1 VAGDAAESSGWARFG
16 TELRAHR
23 TAKEWT
29 QVQLG
34 KEIGYSGSF
43 VSDVERGD
51 RGVVEEFANAC
62 DDTFCTPGT
71 FLRLWEDA
79 QKSLFPVWFAPV
91 IPIEREAEKIN
102 GWELGAVPGLLQTES
117 YARAVARGGRP
128 QDDEET
134 IERIVRARMDRQ
146 GILSAPKP
154 PRLWYVIHEG
164 VLRQCMGGTEVM
176 AVQLDLLIKAAESPG
191 IVIQVLP
198 FSAQANAGTEGL
210 LYLYERSGQP
220 VVAYCETYGGARVI
234 NDATEV
240 STLATVMGMLRAA
253 ALPPWDSAAL
263 LRQIRRDCD

>member
-23 TAKEWT
+23 TAREWT

-51 RGVVEEFANAC
+51 RGVVREFANAC
-62 DDTFCTPGT
+62 DETFRTPGT

-102 GWELGAVPGLLQTES
+102 GWELGSVPGLLQTES
-117 YARAVARGGRP
+117 YARALAKARKP
-128 QDDEET
+128 QDDEEA

-146 GILSAPKP
+146 DILSRARP
-154 PRLWYVIHEG
+154 PMLWYVIAEG
-164 VLRQCMGGTEVM
+164 VLRQCIGGADVM
-176 AVQLDLLIKAAESPG
+176 AAQLDRLVKAAESPG
-191 IVIQVLP
+191 IVFQVLP
-198 FSAQANAGTEGL
+198 FSAQANAGIDGL
-210 LYLYERSGQP
+210 LYLYERAGQP

-240 STLATVMGMLRAA
+240 SDLATVMEMLRAA

-263 LRQIRRDCD
+263 LRQIRRDYE